1 MAMKPSG
8 FKPMRGKSL
17 TMKIGPAKPMP
28 KPAKPLSKTAAAPAK
43 PAKYGFSAPVTPGK
57 LARAPE
63 KDDVLM
69 ARRGSN
75 VIRTTV
81 RERTTPAKKGK

>member
-17 TMKIGPAKPMP
+17 TMNIGAAKPMP

-43 PAKYGFSAPVTPGK
+43 PAKYGIAAPVTPGK

-69 ARRGSN
+69 ARRGAN
-75 VIRTTV
+75 IIRTTV
-81 RERTTPAKKGK
+81 RERMTPAKKGK

>member
-17 TMKIGPAKPMP
+17 TMNIGAAKPMP
-28 KPAKPLSKTAAAPAK
+28 KPAKPLSKMGASAAK
-43 PAKYGFSAPVTPGK
+43 PAKYGIAAPVTPGK

-69 ARRGSN
+69 ARRGAN

-81 RERTTPAKKGK
+81 RERPTPTKKGK

>member
-1 MAMKPSG
+1 MAVKPSG
-8 FKPMRGKSL
+8 FKPMRGKSI
-17 TMKIGPAKPMP
+17 TMKIGAAKPMP
-28 KPAKPLSKTAAAPAK
+28 KPAKPLPKMAASAAK
-43 PAKYGFSAPVTPGK
+43 PAKYGIAAPVTPGK

-63 KDDVLM
+63 ADDVLM
-69 ARRGSN
+69 ARRGAN

>member
-1 MAMKPSG
+1 
-8 FKPMRGKSL
+8 MRGKSL

-43 PAKYGFSAPVTPGK
+43 PAKYGIAAPVTPGK

-63 KDDVLM
+63 KDDVLITT
-69 ARRGSN
+69 RKSPDI
-75 VIRTTV
+75 IRTTV
-81 RERTTPAKKGK
+81 RERMTPAKKGK